1 MAGNLSR
8 NEAYALLERYVT
20 GETLLRHSLTVEAAM
35 RHWAELLGEDPEW
48 WGVVG
53 LLHDIDFEQFPEQHC
68 VKAKE
73 LLEIEGVDP
82 DIIHAVQS
90 HGWGLV
96 CDIRPEHRMEQ
107 VLYTIDELTGLIFA
121 CALMRPSRSVLDLET
136 KSVLKKFKTPAF
148 AAGCNREVISS
159 GAEMLGLELPSVI
172 EETIL
177 GMRKSA
183 AEIGLGGV

>member
-35 RHWAELLGEDPEW
+35 RHWAELLGEDQDR
-48 WGVVG
+48 WGVIG

-73 LLEIEGVDP
+73 LLEAEGVDAG
-82 DIIHAVQS
+82 IIRAVQS
-90 HGWGLV
+90 HGWGIV
-96 CDIRPEHRMEQ
+96 CDVRPEHRMEQ

-159 GAEMLGLELPSVI
+159 GAEMLGLELSSVI

-177 GMRKSA
+177 GMRKAA
-183 AEIGLGGV
+183 AEIGLGGL